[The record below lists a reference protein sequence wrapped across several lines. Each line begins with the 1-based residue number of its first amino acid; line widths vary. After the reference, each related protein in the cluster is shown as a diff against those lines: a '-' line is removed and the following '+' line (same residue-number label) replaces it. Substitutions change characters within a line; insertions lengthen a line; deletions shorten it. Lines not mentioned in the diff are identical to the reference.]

1 MEIISEIL
9 NVLRYLPVAI
19 PRWVWVLLGV
29 VIAVTLLYKLF
40 RRIWPKKPVHLPRAR
55 PKSVPK
61 PVTDKT
67 DTGDEKQATPIATQ
81 ESPILKQS
89 LNTFFRNLLKQL
101 RSHVSGRDYLYQIP
115 WVMIMGE
122 TGTGKTTLLAHTQLN
137 LPLGAPTPSKHGCE
151 AWLFDKG
158 IVFDVSSKYVL
169 HTDDLGTADNDTV
182 IFRDQPKPLSDEMGW
197 RTLLRLCRH
206 YRPRRPLDGIILT
219 IPCQD
224 LLDSQKNPDTLIKKA
239 DYLYHKLWQAQKEL
253 GVRLPIY
260 ILITQS
266 DKLTGFTRF
275 CTALPEQLRHN
286 ILGWS
291 NPYTLETVYKPTLLD
306 EAFQKIYRDIND
318 IQIELVTAVS
328 EIYDNDAFL
337 LFPHQFRSVFK
348 NLKFYLD
355 RLFQP
360 SVYHET
366 FFLRGIYFCGDA
378 KAGSLALDQY
388 SLDSDNLA
396 FEALL
401 TEKSQSKQLAFLH
414 HLFRDKIFPETKL
427 ARPVSN
433 ILRRQQRKLWALQAV
448 MATMLIVWILGQ
460 WWAYQRLTHEK
471 NTLIPI
477 FQENHQDLKGLNE
490 AKRRGASQEAL
501 HDITHASA
509 ERLLKNM
516 PKMDSDKFSSVF
528 LPSSMVSPLNDKII
542 TALMISYERFF
553 IHFLYEKLQIKAITV
568 IEQEVITPYTSR
580 HYSITNMPEFM
591 ALNQLI
597 QALQAL
603 QKNIHDYNALNDSH
617 ENLKDL
623 SQLMYDL
630 FDITLSV
637 NFETHSF
644 LSQEA
649 LSRAEYPKFQLESY
663 TQLAQERTK
672 MIINQWLNRIL
683 RKNVFLDDV
692 RAVAQKR
699 DNLEKEIHNPTQLY
713 KQLSYLQ
720 KVDIPRLEHYFEQPE
735 WQWIVTDK
743 TVPPTVKETFSTM
756 ADTPLLGPEFAEK
769 MRRLAEKRFRAFIL
783 ELRGFKSHL
792 IGGPILQG
800 VQNIPGLELSPE
812 MRQSQS
818 RTTQSQSTASSDTQ
832 APIHSTSAPLSATT
846 LSAAANSEG
855 KRLVAI
861 SPKISELS
869 HDILEPFLT
878 QNFMAKSG
886 PYQLQTEIPFHKRLI
901 WETPPL
907 EKALSLADSYKKY
920 RAEEVPKA
928 PPRLQPILREVG
940 EEHLYK
946 NMLNLVAKAQ
956 QLEFQSSSEI
966 RLEETLQA
974 EVQNFARA
982 TPFLDKIIREL
993 RVLKGSRHTIQAF
1006 EQLSLTQ
1013 AYQLLQKLDDLLVR
1027 DNLYTPVDDTF
1038 SSWDGQTHLSQV
1050 AFAVNDQEEL
1060 KYYLDLQR
1068 DRVHYLAQAY
1078 AQPLVTFFENKRI
1091 RSGQRNALVPKWQRI
1106 LKELDKYSKEKT
1118 TNTVTGLEK
1127 YIQFELDKIN
1137 LANCFDPINVK
1148 RIRTSGDYFLQKRA
1162 RLQRLLGQQCQY
1174 LADIQIYQHYSVIQ
1188 DFFNQRLA
1196 GRFPFAPLPEEGFFN
1211 EAAPE
1216 SVQDFFGLYEQSAK
1230 NLIPFLAKSQTYAA
1244 KRDRVIEFLEKLHQ
1258 IKVFLG
1264 DFLQQTLPLEKPLYE
1279 FAVDFRVNR
1288 EHESGANQII
1298 NWKVQLL
1305 NQTLPYN
1312 DSVVKGRWKWGN
1324 SLQIVLRWARNSAF
1338 RPYWNGVT
1346 SSAVMTLSGND
1357 TAVFEYRGH
1366 WALLELLQRQ
1376 QSAATDF
1383 VGLKDLQPHTLKF
1396 LIPVK
1401 QLLAHR
1407 PSSRE
1412 IQGETSSSLVY
1423 GAATKPVITEKSEQ
1437 LIEYIG
1443 DDGFLIEQELT
1454 FRPRQ
1459 MDIQSKKQQNSS
1471 MISKQATTIPYQEES
1486 RYLFEETS
1494 QAIVFIR
1501 FILTFPDKQ
1510 ERLIVPTFPYYAPTL
1525 DNPSQ

>member
-9 NVLRYLPVAI
+9 NGLRYLPVAI

-29 VIAVTLLYKLF
+29 VIAVILLYGLF
-40 RRIWPKKPVHLPRAR
+40 RRVWPKKPVHPR
-55 PKSVPK
+55 PKSVAK
-61 PVTDKT
+61 PVTEQT
-67 DTGDEKQATPIATQ
+67 GTGDEKQATPIATQ

-89 LNTFFRNLLKQL
+89 LKTFFRNLLKQL

-137 LPLGAPTPSKHGCE
+137 LPLGAPTPSKQGCE

-206 YRPRRPLDGIILT
+206 YRPRRPMDGIILT
-219 IPCQD
+219 ISCQD
-224 LLDSQKNPDTLIKKA
+224 LLDSQQNPDTLIKKA

-266 DKLTGFTRF
+266 DKLTGFTSF
-275 CTALPEQLRHN
+275 CTVLPEQLRHN

-306 EAFQKIYRDIND
+306 EAFQKIYREIND

-328 EIYDNDAFL
+328 EIPDNDAFL

-348 NLKFYLD
+348 NLKCYLD
-355 RLFQP
+355 HLFQP

-378 KAGSLALDQY
+378 KGGSLALDQY
-388 SLDSDNLA
+388 SLDLSDNLA

-401 TEKSQSKQLAFLH
+401 EEKSQSKQLLFLH
-414 HLFRDKIFPETKL
+414 HLFRDKIFPETKI

-433 ILRRQQRKLWALQAV
+433 ILRRQQRKLWILQAL

-460 WWAYQRLTHEK
+460 GWAYQRLTYEK
-471 NTLIPI
+471 NTLLPV
-477 FQENHQDLKGLNE
+477 FQETEQNLKGLNE
-490 AKRRGASQEAL
+490 AKLRGASQKEL
-501 HDITHASA
+501 HEITHASA
-509 ERLLKNM
+509 LRLLNNM
-516 PKMDSDKFSSVF
+516 AKMKSDKFSSVF
-528 LPSSMVSPLNDKII
+528 LPSSMVSHLNEKII
-542 TALMISYERFF
+542 TALKISYERF
-553 IHFLYEKLQIKAITV
+553 IIQLLYETLQIKARTV

-580 HYSITNMPEFM
+580 HYSITNMPEVI

-617 ENLKDL
+617 ENENHENIKDL

-630 FDITLSV
+630 LGITLSV
-637 NFETHSF
+637 YFETHSF
-644 LSQEA
+644 LSQEG
-649 LSRAEYPKFQLESY
+649 LSRAEYPKLKLEEY
-663 TQLAQERTK
+663 TQLAQKRTK
-672 MIINQWLNRIL
+672 WIINQWLNRIL
-683 RKNVFLDDV
+683 LKNVFLDEV
-692 RAVAQKR
+692 RSVAQKL
-699 DNLEKEIHNPTQLY
+699 DNLETEIHNPAQLY

-720 KVDIPRLEHYFEQPE
+720 KVEIPRLEQYFAQPE
-735 WQWIVTDK
+735 WEWIVIDK
-743 TVPPTVKETFSTM
+743 TVPPVVEETFSAM
-756 ADTPLLGPEFAEK
+756 ADTPLLGQEFAAE

-783 ELRGFKSHL
+783 ELRGFKSQL

-800 VQNIPGLELSPE
+800 VQNIPGLELSPS
-812 MRQSQS
+812 QSQS
-818 RTTQSQSTASSDTQ
+818 RTTQRTTQSQSTATSGTQ
-832 APIHSTSAPLSATT
+832 APIHSTSALPAT

-855 KRLVAI
+855 KQKDLVAI
-861 SPKISELS
+861 SPKITELS
-869 HDILEPFLT
+869 HDILEKFLT

-886 PYQLQTEIPFHKRLI
+886 QYQLQTEIPFHKRLI

-907 EKALSLADSYKKY
+907 EKALSLADSYKQY

-940 EEHLYK
+940 EEHLYE
-946 NMLNLVAKAQ
+946 NIVNLVAKAQ

-974 EVQNFARA
+974 EVQNFASA
-982 TPFLDKIIREL
+982 TPFLEKIINEL
-993 RVLKGSRHTIQAF
+993 RALKGSRQTIQALQ
-1006 EQLSLTQ
+1006 QLRMKQ

-1078 AQPLVTFFENKRI
+1078 AQPLLTFLEGKQ
-1091 RSGQRNALVPKWQRI
+1091 SGQRNALVPKWQRI

-1127 YIQFELDKIN
+1127 YIQFQLDKIN
-1137 LANCFDPINVK
+1137 LANCFDPINLK
-1148 RIRTSGDYFLQKRA
+1148 NIRTSGDYFLQKRA

-1174 LADIQIYQHYSVIQ
+1174 LADIQIYQHYYVIQ
-1188 DFFNQRLA
+1188 DFFNQRLV
-1196 GRFPFAPLPEEGFFN
+1196 GRFPFAPLPEQGFFN

-1216 SVQDFFGLYEQSAK
+1216 TVQDFFGIYDQSAK

-1244 KRDRVIEFLEKLHQ
+1244 KRDRVIEFLDKLDKV
-1258 IKVFLG
+1258 KVFLG
-1264 DFLQQTLPLEKPLYE
+1264 DFLQQTLPLQKPLYE

-1324 SLQIVLRWARNSAF
+1324 SLQIALRWARNSAF
-1338 RPYWNGVT
+1338 RPYWDGVT
-1346 SSAVMTLSGND
+1346 SKAVMTLSGND

-1376 QSAATDF
+1376 RSAATDF

-1401 QLLAHR
+1401 QLLALR

-1412 IQGETSSSLVY
+1412 IQRETSTSL
-1423 GAATKPVITEKSEQ
+1423 GAVPVITEQSEQ
-1437 LIEYIG
+1437 LIEYLG
-1443 DDGFLIEQELT
+1443 DEGFPIEQEFT
-1454 FRPRQ
+1454 YRHSQ
-1459 MDIQSKKQQNSS
+1459 MDIQSIKPQNSQR
-1471 MISKQATTIPYQEES
+1471 ISKQTSTIPYQEES
-1486 RYLFEETS
+1486 RELFEEAS
-1494 QAIVFIR
+1494 QTVVFIR

-1510 ERLIVPTFPYYAPTL
+1510 ERLIVPEFPYFAPTL
-1525 DNPSQ
+1525 NNPSQ